1 MKAIREY
8 IQDNLLALI
17 TYDPTA
23 PLLFTS
29 EVFLWLF
36 ITFLSIYILLGKI
49 QNLRI
54 MYVVA
59 FSYFFY
65 YKSSGYFFVL
75 LVISTLIDFAL
86 GKLIY
91 KTEHPATRKA
101 LLFASVFSNLG
112 MLAYFKYTNFFIDSL
127 NSISLFTL
135 PQADIFLPIG
145 ISFFTFQTMSYTIDI
160 YRKKLVPVQSLMD
173 FAFFV
178 SFFPQLV
185 AGPIVRASEFLP
197 QISKRLH
204 ITTEDIG
211 KAILLICGGLF
222 KKAVISDYIG
232 INYVDRVFDNPAL
245 YSGFENLIATYGYAM
260 QIYCDF
266 SGYSDIA
273 IGLGLLMGFKLPLNF
288 LKPYQAR
295 SLQDFWRRWHIS
307 LSTWLRDYLYISLGG
322 NRKGLVFT
330 YRNLFITMLLGGLWH
345 GSNWKFVIWGGLHG
359 LGLAVERMIS
369 HIRAYM
375 RLKVPDLDNHIIDNY
390 LESRSFVKRSLGSLY
405 ARAGAFY
412 WNTRNGL
419 DPALKF
425 FKLPFSHIFT
435 FHFVCLCWIYFRADS
450 FQTANLMIEQIRNM
464 SFDMNFGEV
473 FSAYKNVYMMI
484 ALGYLIHFIPV
495 NWQGGLERRFT
506 QAPLVFKSLALA
518 GIFWLV
524 FQIRSADIQ
533 PFIYFQF

>member
-8 IQDNLLALI
+8 IQDNLLALL
-17 TYDPTA
+17 TYNPQE

-29 EVFLWLF
+29 ETFLYLF
-36 ITFLSIYILLGKI
+36 IIFLGIYILLGRI

-54 MYVVA
+54 LYVVA
-59 FSYFFY
+59 FSYYFY
-65 YKSSGYFFVL
+65 YKSSGWFFL
-75 LVISTLIDFAL
+75 LLIVSTLIDFAL

-91 KTEHPATRKA
+91 KTDHPGTRKA
-101 LLFASVFSNLG
+101 LLFASVLANLG
-112 MLAYFKYTNFFIDSL
+112 MLAYFKYTNFFINSL
-127 NSISLFTL
+127 NATTFFSLSEV
-135 PQADIFLPIG
+135 DIFLPIG

-160 YRKKLVPVQSLMD
+160 YRRKLTPVQSLMD

-185 AGPIVRASEFLP
+185 AGPIVRAADFLP
-197 QISKRLH
+197 QINKRLL

-211 KAILLICGGLF
+211 KAILLICSGLF

-232 INYVDRVFDNPAL
+232 INYVDRVFDNPTL

-273 IGLGLLMGFKLPLNF
+273 IGLGLLMGFKLPVNF

-322 NRKGLVFT
+322 NKKGLIFT

-359 LGLAVERMIS
+359 IGLATERMIS
-369 HIRAYM
+369 HTRAYM
-375 RLKVPDLDNHIIDNY
+375 RLKVPDLDTHITLNY
-390 LESRSFVKRSLGSLY
+390 LESRSVLKRLVGGLY
-405 ARAGAFY
+405 ATAGGFY
-412 WNTRNGL
+412 WSTRNGME
-419 DPALKF
+419 PALAIF
-425 FKLPFSHIFT
+425 RLPISHIFT

-450 FQTANLMIEQIRNM
+450 FQTAHLMIDQIRNM
-464 SFDMNFGEV
+464 SFDFNLGEI
-473 FSAYKNVYMMI
+473 FSAYRNVYLMI
-484 ALGYLIHFIPV
+484 ALGYLLHFIPI
-495 NWQGGLERRFT
+495 NWQVILERGFT
-506 QAPLVFKSLALA
+506 RAPLVLKSLVLA